1 MPTKI
6 VRPLKDVDN
15 TALLNAIRRDAS
27 LEYRQ
32 RVPEI
37 TDGKIQKTIE
47 SIMEFQ
53 GIKNEMLDSLI
64 NRIGRVIARNNSWS
78 NPLAIFKQGLLTYGS
93 TVEEIQMGL
102 ISARVMS
109 MTVSIWSATFSGP
122 IVPTLK
128 PVSIV
133 STGKNTIRL
142 ASMMTSCVVHS

>member
-64 NRIGRVIARNNSWS
+64 NRIGRECKQLELIFVQLAHD
-78 NPLAIFKQGLLTYGS
+78 PLF
-93 TVEEIQMGL
+93 E
-102 ISARVMS
+102 
-109 MTVSIWSATFSGP
+109 
-122 IVPTLK
+122 
-128 PVSIV
+128 
-133 STGKNTIRL
+133 
-142 ASMMTSCVVHS
+142 

>member
-27 LEYRQ
+27 IEYRQ

-53 GIKNEMLDSLI
+53 GI
-64 NRIGRVIARNNSWS
+64 
-78 NPLAIFKQGLLTYGS
+78 
-93 TVEEIQMGL
+93 
-102 ISARVMS
+102 
-109 MTVSIWSATFSGP
+109 
-122 IVPTLK
+122 
-128 PVSIV
+128 
-133 STGKNTIRL
+133 
-142 ASMMTSCVVHS
+142 

>member
-47 SIMEFQ
+47 AIMEFQ

-64 NRIGRVIARNNSWS
+64 NRIGRVNPHKGMKSWPAS
-78 NPLAIFKQGLLTYGS
+78 VATSLQSTIF
-93 TVEEIQMGL
+93 V
-102 ISARVMS
+102 R
-109 MTVSIWSATFSGP
+109 
-122 IVPTLK
+122 PT
-128 PVSIV
+128 P
-133 STGKNTIRL
+133 
-142 ASMMTSCVVHS
+142 

>member
-32 RVPEI
+32 RVPET

-53 GIKNEMLDSLI
+53 GIKNENQGGDDDDDDED
-64 NRIGRVIARNNSWS
+64 RPVNSIDD
-78 NPLAIFKQGLLTYGS
+78 LF
-93 TVEEIQMGL
+93 E
-102 ISARVMS
+102 
-109 MTVSIWSATFSGP
+109 
-122 IVPTLK
+122 
-128 PVSIV
+128 
-133 STGKNTIRL
+133 
-142 ASMMTSCVVHS
+142 

>member
-64 NRIGRVIARNNSWS
+64 NRIGRVIARNNAITDSPTCLLRFLQTRS
-78 NPLAIFKQGLLTYGS
+78 CSLPL
-93 TVEEIQMGL
+93 
-102 ISARVMS
+102 
-109 MTVSIWSATFSGP
+109 
-122 IVPTLK
+122 
-128 PVSIV
+128 
-133 STGKNTIRL
+133 IR
-142 ASMMTSCVVHS
+142 